1 MIDIADVS
9 TDLVM
14 IDTQTNRAANI
25 LSVQLGA
32 LEYDPDMGIDLKYF
46 LTEGI
51 KFQNDSFK
59 GYIVEQLAYRGINV
73 NDVISTVF
81 PLFESYN
88 IKISPEETTT
98 ALVAR

>member
-14 IDTQTNRAANI
+14 IDTHAHRAANI

-32 LEYDPDMGIDLKYF
+32 LEYDPTMGIDLKYF
-46 LTEGI
+46 LLENVR
-51 KFQNDSFK
+51 FQNNSFK
-59 GYIVEQLAYRGINV
+59 GYIVEQLANRGINV
-73 NDVISTVF
+73 TEVIDTINT
-81 PLFESYN
+81 LFEQYD
-88 IKISPEETTT
+88 IRISPEETTT